1 MPFLIFEQLTL
12 LNDLVKPNIG
22 CFFLLES
29 VVDDCVAFPGIC
41 NNGTCVNRVDGFDC
55 LCPPGFVYDFAVG
68 ACIGMST
75 YTS

>member
-1 MPFLIFEQLTL
+1 MF
-12 LNDLVKPNIG
+12 KPYVGFSDIL
-22 CFFLLES
+22 FLES

-68 ACIGMST
+68 ACTGDVNLLFID
-75 YTS
+75 